1 MIRVGIRFKLLL
13 VILTL
18 LLIPLMGYQYVREM
32 KAFALQGQEEA
43 LLLTA
48 GAIATVLHDRPELFS
63 TEKSVADIESEIGNL
78 QVVGL
83 DHPLTMDGKLDDWG
97 KLAENAG
104 HYSVP
109 KLLRKPDD
117 KESDLSFSH
126 VLGSWGS
133 YLYALFVVQDDKVIL
148 RDPSYRRLDNSDYL
162 RIYLRDTDD
171 TMTRYAVIAAKPG
184 RMDVYAMDEEWR
196 YPLTGDPIYSIVGY
210 LQQLDNGYAIEL
222 RLPRAMVSG
231 DARLAIAVADV
242 DDAKERKLETVLGT
256 SDAKTTTEL
265 GKVRISSPEI
275 DRILHGLDKPGTRIW
290 VIDQNKYV
298 RALVGNLT
306 TDTDNTRNL
315 SGSNM
320 KTLQLWMD
328 DFLEPVFREV
338 LKPPAA
344 EFKDLPDDTRKRNEA
359 VFNQVLEGEAATDR
373 RSSIDQRAELLMA
386 AHPIRHEGK
395 IMGAVIVERSSHS
408 VITLQNQLLQNLI
421 SITVL
426 VFALVA
432 AALMTFAWR
441 LTRRIRRLSKASGQA
456 INPDGRL
463 RDVRAIPETKAGD
476 EIGDLSRSIS
486 GMLARLSHYTRYL
499 ERMPDTLAHELNNPL
514 NVVNSSLE
522 NLGTQHP
529 EISQSKYMSRAQN
542 GVNRLGSLLA
552 SLTEAGNLEEALE
565 TEHHEKF
572 NLNTML
578 AMFVEGFQESHPEF
592 KQGFTLLLPEHQVIV
607 EGSPDHIAQ
616 MIDKLLDN
624 AMDFCVPAQPVSI
637 SLSIWHQQAILKVMN
652 IGKTLP
658 EGMQERLFDPM
669 ISLRRTGDNRS
680 HLGMG
685 LYIVKLIA
693 NAHSGTV
700 EARNNEA
707 GNGVVFEI
715 KLPLAQWTR
724 GTK

>member
-1 MIRVGIRFKLLL
+1 MVRVSIRYKLLL

-18 LLIPLMGYQYVREM
+18 LLIPWMGYQYVREM

-63 TEKSVADIESEIGNL
+63 AEKRGTGIENDIGEL
-78 QVVGL
+78 QVKRL
-83 DHPLTMDGKLDDWG
+83 DHPLTMDGKLEDWG
-97 KLAENAG
+97 RLAENAG

-109 KLLRKPDD
+109 KMLRKPED
-117 KESDLSFSH
+117 KESDLSFNH
-126 VLGSWGS
+126 ILGSWGR
-133 YLYALFVVQDDKVIL
+133 YLYALFIVQDDNLVL
-148 RDPSYRRLDNSDYL
+148 RDTSYRRLDNSDYL
-162 RIYLRDTDD
+162 RIYLRDAND
-171 TMTRYAVIAAKPG
+171 TMARYAVIASKPG
-184 RMDVYAMDEEWR
+184 RMDVYAMDEDWR

-210 LQQLDNGYAIEL
+210 LQPLETGYAIEL
-222 RLPRAMVSG
+222 RLPRTMVSG
-231 DARLAIAVADV
+231 DARLAIAIADV
-242 DDAKERKLETVLGT
+242 DDAKQRTLETVLGT
-256 SDAKTTTEL
+256 SAANSSTEL

-298 RALVGNLT
+298 RALVGDLT
-306 TDTDNTRNL
+306 TDADSETKLT
-315 SGSNM
+315 GSNM
-320 KTLQLWMD
+320 KTLQFWMNN
-328 DFLEPVFREV
+328 FLAPLFTEI
-338 LKPPAA
+338 LKEPAA

-359 VFNQVLEGEAATDR
+359 VFNQVLEGKPATDR
-373 RSSIDQRAELLMA
+373 RRSVDQRAELLMA
-386 AHPIRHEGK
+386 AHPIRNEDK
-395 IMGAVIVERSSHS
+395 ILGAVIVERSSNS
-408 VITLQNQLLQNLI
+408 IITLQNQLLQNLI
-421 SITVL
+421 SITVI

-441 LTRRIRRLSKASGQA
+441 ITRRIRRLSKASGHA

-463 RDVRAIPETKAGD
+463 RDVNAIPETNAGD

-529 EISQSKYMSRAQN
+529 VVSQSKYMTRAQN

-572 NLNTML
+572 NLNEML
-578 AMFVEGFQESHPEF
+578 ALFIEGFQESHPEF
-592 KQGFTLLLPEHQVIV
+592 KQGFIVQLPQHQVIV

-624 AMDFCVPAQPVSI
+624 AMDFCVPSQPVSI
-637 SLSIWHQQAILKVMN
+637 SLSVWYQQAILKVMN
-652 IGKTLP
+652 IGKPLP

-669 ISLRRTGDNRS
+669 ISLRQTGDSRS

-693 NAHSGTV
+693 NAHGGTV
-700 EARNNEA
+700 VARNNEA
-707 GNGVVFEI
+707 GNGVVFEV
-715 KLPLAQWTR
+715 KLPLA
-724 GTK
+724 

>member
-1 MIRVGIRFKLLL
+1 MIRVSIRYKLLL

-18 LLIPLMGYQYVREM
+18 LLIPWMGYQYVREM

-63 TEKSVADIESEIGNL
+63 AEKSGANIESEIGDL
-78 QVVGL
+78 QVMRL
-83 DHPLTMDGKLDDWG
+83 DHPLKMDGNLDDWG

-109 KLLRKPDD
+109 KMLRKPDE
-117 KESDLSFSH
+117 KESDLSFNH

-133 YLYALFVVQDDKVIL
+133 YLYALFIVQDDKITL
-148 RDPSYRRLDNSDYL
+148 RDTSYRRLDNSDYL
-162 RIYLRDTDD
+162 RIYLRDSND
-171 TMTRYAVIAAKPG
+171 TMTRYAVIASKPG
-184 RMDVYAMDEEWR
+184 RMDVYAMDEDWR

-210 LQQLDNGYAIEL
+210 FQQLENGYAIEL
-222 RLPRAMVSG
+222 RLPRSMVSD
-231 DARLAIAVADV
+231 DARLAIAIADV

-256 SDAKTTTEL
+256 SAAKSTTEL

-275 DRILHGLDKPGTRIW
+275 DRILHGLDKAGTRIW

-298 RALVGNLT
+298 RALVGNLS
-306 TDTDNTRNL
+306 TDTDDTRKL
-315 SGSNM
+315 TGSNM
-320 KTLQLWMD
+320 KSLQVWMNN
-328 DFLEPVFREV
+328 FLEPVFREI
-338 LKPPAA
+338 LKPPVA

-359 VFNQVLEGEAATDR
+359 VFNQVLEGEADIDR
-373 RSSIDQRAELLMA
+373 RASVDQRAELLMA
-386 AHPIRHEGK
+386 AHPIRNEGE

-421 SITVL
+421 SITVI

-441 LTRRIRRLSKASGQA
+441 LTRRIRRLSKASGHA

-463 RDVRAIPETKAGD
+463 RDAHAIPETNAGD

-529 EISQSKYMSRAQN
+529 VISQSKYMTRAQN
-542 GVNRLGSLLA
+542 GVDRLGSLLA

-572 NLNTML
+572 NLNEML
-578 AMFVEGFQESHPEF
+578 ALFAEGFQESHPEF
-592 KQGFTLLLPEHQVIV
+592 KQGFIIQLPQHQVIV

-624 AMDFCVPAQPVSI
+624 AMDFSVPSQPVSI
-637 SLSIWHQQAILKVMN
+637 SLSVWYQQAILKVMN

-669 ISLRRTGDNRS
+669 ISLRQTGDSRS

-693 NAHSGTV
+693 NAHGGTV

-707 GNGVVFEI
+707 GNGVVFEV
-715 KLPLAQWTR
+715 KLPLA
-724 GTK
+724 